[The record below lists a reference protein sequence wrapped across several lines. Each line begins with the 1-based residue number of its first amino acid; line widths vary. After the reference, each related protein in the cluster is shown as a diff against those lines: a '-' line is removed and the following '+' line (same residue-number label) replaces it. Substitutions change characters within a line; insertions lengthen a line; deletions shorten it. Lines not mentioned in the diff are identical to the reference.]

1 MLHERTA
8 GWGASGG
15 SGVRMTSGLILFG
28 HGSRVP
34 GWDAPFLRLR
44 DRIAQRRP
52 DWRIGL
58 AWLEFMSPGLEDA
71 VGALAGCGCER
82 ICIVPLFLGPGA
94 HFLRDYPVMLAHL
107 RQRFPQLDLTDL
119 CTPGDSEIVLAALTE
134 WIVMGADGQ
143 NVA

>member
-1 MLHERTA
+1 MA
-8 GWGASGG
+8 DGSGG
-15 SGVRMTSGLILFG
+15 RMTSGLILFG

-44 DRIAQRRP
+44 DRVARHRP

-71 VGALAGCGCER
+71 VSVLAGCGCDR

-94 HFLRDYPVMLAHL
+94 HFLRDYPVMLARL
-107 RQRFPQLDLTDL
+107 RERFPRIDLTDL
-119 CTPGDSEIVLAALTE
+119 STPGDSEIVLAGLAE
-134 WIVMGADGQ
+134 WILTGVDGQ
-143 NVA
+143 DDA